1 MHTRVIAVLLVAFGA
16 GLTSSALGQN
26 APKIVMEEFTVPAKD
41 AGIELYVRNK
51 RPADMTR
58 FSPERTVL
66 FVHGATYPAETSFDL
81 QVGGQSWM
89 DSIAAR
95 GFDVYLVDVRG
106 YGKSTRPK
114 EMSEPAEANGPI
126 VNTEVAIRDVG
137 AGVDFILKRH
147 AIPRLNLI
155 GWSWGT
161 TIMAGYTADNPG
173 KVQRL
178 ALYAP
183 VRVGD
188 PGFRNLPHF
197 RPQPTGQAEGG
208 VQHRLRGGPR
218 GQ

>member
-1 MHTRVIAVLLVAFGA
+1 MHARVIAVLLVALGA

-95 GFDVYLVDVRG
+95 GFD
-106 YGKSTRPK
+106 
-114 EMSEPAEANGPI
+114 E
-126 VNTEVAIRDVG
+126 
-137 AGVDFILKRH
+137 
-147 AIPRLNLI
+147 I
-155 GWSWGT
+155 GRASC
-161 TIMAGYTADNPG
+161 
-173 KVQRL
+173 RE
-178 ALYAP
+178 
-183 VRVGD
+183 RV
-188 PGFRNLPHF
+188 
-197 RPQPTGQAEGG
+197 
-208 VQHRLRGGPR
+208 
-218 GQ
+218 